1 MFKFLLSKMQTPRW
15 VVFLIDTCI
24 ISVSILASYLLRF
37 NFDLVEIINQNLGI
51 TFAIIVPTR
60 ILSFVISKTYS
71 GLVRYTSTKDA
82 MRISITIITGSV
94 FAFTLSAI
102 LTYAFGLP
110 RIPLSIAILDC
121 IIAMAVMIISRFVV
135 KSLYLEHR
143 NLDMDSM
150 LENVVIYG
158 ASESAL
164 TTKRTLDRDAGSNY
178 KVVAFIDSDDRFK
191 GKSIDG
197 VKIYKTSALEE
208 IIEKHNV
215 KSLIFANDC
224 PSKYKK
230 NAIIELCLNHNI
242 KVMSTP
248 TVNNWINGELSFKQI
263 KNIKIEDLLERD
275 PIQLEDDKIRME
287 ILNKTI
293 LVTGAAGSI
302 GSEIVRQLTRF
313 NPKKIIVFD
322 QAESPL
328 YDLELELREKLN
340 FENFE
345 IVIGDI
351 TDKARL
357 TETFEKYRPEAV
369 YHAAAYKHV
378 PMMENNP
385 SQAVA
390 NNVKGTKYL
399 ADFSVK
405 YNVQKFVMVST
416 DKAVNPTNVMGCS
429 KRICE
434 IYTQSLNSMFQTK
447 FITTRFGNVLGSNGS
462 VIPRFKA
469 QIEKGGPVTVTHP
482 EITRFFM
489 TIPEACQL
497 VLQAGTLGNG
507 GEIFVFDMGKSVK
520 IIDLAKKMIKL
531 SGLSLGKDIQIAF
544 TGLRPGEKLYEEVL
558 NDKEKTLPTTH
569 SQIMVAKVREY
580 DFSVVSE
587 QISELIALAD
597 CRDNMKIVAMMK
609 RIVPE
614 FKSENSVYEELDNLN
629 AAASNN
635 AAELDSNLATE
646 EKYPVVEK
654 DFQKKSRIVYSNKK
668 GFPIGK
674 KFSLIH

>member
-1 MFKFLLSKMQTPRW
+1 MFRILITKMHCPRW
-15 VVFLIDTCI
+15 VVLLFDTLI
-24 ISVSILASYLLRF
+24 VSLSIFISYLLRF
-37 NFDLVEIINQNLGI
+37 NFNISEILEENIAL
-51 TFAIIVPTR
+51 TFAIIVPVR
-60 ILSFVISKTYS
+60 LASFLISKTYA
-71 GLVRYTSTKDA
+71 GLVRYTSTNDA
-82 MRISITIITGSV
+82 LRISLVVLIG
-94 FAFTLSAI
+94 SAI
-102 LTYAFGLP
+102 SAIVGALLYKVGVSDCH
-110 RIPLSIAILDC
+110 IPISISILDC
-121 IIAMAVMIISRFVV
+121 FLAMSMMNVSRFVV
-135 KSLYLEHR
+135 KNLYLEHKPQ
-143 NLDMDSM
+143 DPSHQ
-150 LENVVIYG
+150 NVVIYG
-158 ASESAL
+158 ANEQAL
-164 TTKRTLDRDAGSNY
+164 TTKRTLDRDAGNY
-178 KVVAFIDSDDRFK
+178 KVVAFIDLDNHLK
-191 GKSIDG
+191 GKSIDN
-197 VKIYKTSALEE
+197 VKIYPNEKLEE
-208 IIEKHNV
+208 VVDRFNV
-215 KSLIFANDC
+215 TSLIFAGSV
-224 PSKYKK
+224 PSKARKQE
-230 NAIIELCLNHNI
+230 IIDLCLSKNV

-275 PIQLEDDKIRME
+275 PIQLEQEKIKQD
-287 ILNKTI
+287 IVNKVV

-302 GSEIVRQLTRF
+302 GSEIVRQLTKF
-313 NPKKIIVFD
+313 NPKKIVVFD

-340 FENFE
+340 FYDFE
-345 IVIGDI
+345 IVIGSI
-351 TDKARL
+351 TDKVRL
-357 TETFEKYRPEAV
+357 TQTFEAFHPTIV

-385 SQAVA
+385 SQAIA
-390 NNVKGTKYL
+390 NNVRGTKLL

-405 YNVQKFVMVST
+405 YNVVKFVMVST

-434 IYTQSLNSMFQTK
+434 IYTQSLNTMFPTK

-507 GEIFVFDMGKSVK
+507 GEIFIFDMGKSVK

-531 SGLSLGKDIQIAF
+531 SGLTLGKDIQIQF

-580 DFSVVSE
+580 DFAKVSE
-587 QISELIALAD
+587 QINELIALVES
-597 CRDNMKIVAMMK
+597 RDNMKIVAMMK
-609 RIVPE
+609 KIVPE
-614 FKSENSVYEELDNLN
+614 FKSENSIYEELDVLSEIS
-629 AAASNN
+629 SNQ
-635 AAELDSNLATE
+635 AEVARQEPKPERKIDK
-646 EKYPVVEK
+646 EKS
-654 DFQKKSRIVYSNKK
+654 QIVYTNKNVY
-668 GFPIGK
+668 PIGK
-674 KFSLIH
+674 KFSLLH